1 MKWHYVIAAIVF
13 AAITLSGCSGRS
25 AGVPAMRNGTMQHAL
40 GTLDIQVTV
49 PATQTAGVRRRQYI
63 SPSTQSMTVSVD
75 GATAQAYPLTRGSSG
90 CTSGGAGTSY
100 SCNVSVSIPA
110 GTHQATF
117 NTYDGQNGAG
127 NLLSTNSVPITVNPG
142 KANSLSLT
150 LNGVVNSIALSLLNP
165 DPPAGS
171 AQTIPLSINAYDADN
186 NLIIGA
192 GTYGGGPIQLAD
204 SDTSGVTSLSSTSVA
219 SAAAQITVTYNGG
232 TIPGGSATFSASL
245 GTIQSSGSQNAV
257 LMPGQHGGAP
267 VPGRV
272 SNYVPIHAYMG
283 FASGGC
289 EGGTPSSAVVQSVLA
304 YVEACGN
311 FDTTTVCPQ
320 TQSPPVGAS
329 GCVGEYYVSPLYVTC
344 GVTIQTRWYTQEN
357 SNDETAFLH
366 TASPYAPSN
375 RLSATNS
382 GARCPAPGQTAA
394 SNYYYWSNPSDSTN
408 IAYWLTNFF
417 QAAPM
422 SGRTYLYGFVDN
434 MEPGRP
440 YGGGDPLE
448 FPSLQSWRNAL
459 GTFSSSLASGG
470 VPYQL
475 EENVL
480 GPGGANFAPNNGT
493 GNLEQVVND
502 AIDVTDVCDGNAG
515 TSNIRAYLSERP
527 WEGSTGTRS
536 IAGGNPKVLVN
547 TASLFWS
554 DANCKGSIDQLNAAD
569 TITLRM
575 VTKAMEFILSK
586 PGAQGAAGA
595 PAVAEFR
602 YPIGVTLKT
611 SDAALEVPVFPE
623 DSLVFVNPVTPLGKW
638 QWSGQADGG
647 GCKNGSTGVLSSDTG
662 GTHDVTLAR
671 ACGTV
676 GTWDGG
682 YTAPVYY
689 REGTCYRQGSLLGFC
704 AAVINLGTNAFTIKS
719 SDFVNGASYARFL
732 APTGGELPVDA
743 VTGGAICGATNCNG
757 AWGTQPL
764 QGSPWSYSLPSCIP
778 SSGDN
783 GMYQNASDCAVILLP

>member
-1 MKWHYVIAAIVF
+1 MS
-13 AAITLSGCSGRS
+13 TLEIR
-25 AGVPAMRNGTMQHAL
+25 
-40 GTLDIQVTV
+40 VTV
-49 PATQTAGVRRRQYI
+49 PAAQRTGLRRRQYI

-75 GATAQAYPLTRGSSG
+75 GGSAQAYALTRGSAG

-100 SCNVSVSIPA
+100 SCKLSVSIDT

-117 NTYDGQNGAG
+117 DTYDGANGTG
-127 NLLSTNSVPITVNPG
+127 SLLSTNSVPVTINPG
-142 KANSLSLT
+142 QANALSLT
-150 LNGVVNSIALSLLNP
+150 LNGVVAGISLSLQNP
-165 DPPAGS
+165 DPPAGT
-171 AQTIPLSINAYDADN
+171 ALTIPLTINAYDSDN
-186 NLIIGA
+186 NLIIGSGSYA
-192 GTYGGGPIQLAD
+192 AGPIQLSD

-219 SAAAQITVTYNGG
+219 SAGAQVTVTYNGAA
-232 TIPGGSATFSASL
+232 IAGGSATFSASL
-245 GTIQSSGSQNAV
+245 GTIQTSGSQNAV
-257 LMPGQHGGAP
+257 LTPGQHGGAP
-267 VPGRV
+267 ASGRV

-289 EGGTPSSAVVQSVLA
+289 EGGTPSAAVVQSVLA

-320 TQSPPVGAS
+320 TQAPPAGAT
-329 GCVGEYYVSPLYVTC
+329 GCVGEYYISPLYITC
-344 GVTIQTRWYTQEN
+344 GVTIQTRWYSQEN
-357 SNDETAFLH
+357 LNDETAFLH
-366 TASPYAPSN
+366 TASPYAAAN
-375 RLSATNS
+375 RLASTNS
-382 GARCPAPGQTAA
+382 GAKCPAPGQTAA
-394 SNYYYWSNPSDSTN
+394 SDYLYWSNPSDSTST
-408 IAYWLTNFF
+408 AYWLTNFF

-422 SGRTYLYGFVDN
+422 NGRTYLYAFVDN

-459 GTFSSSLASGG
+459 GVFSSSLASGG

-475 EENVL
+475 EENAL

-502 AIDVTDVCDGNAG
+502 AIDVTDLCDGNAG

-527 WEGSTGTRS
+527 WEGPLGTRLIS
-536 IAGGNPKVLVN
+536 GGNPKVLVN
-547 TASLFWS
+547 TASLFWA
-554 DANCKGSIDQLNAAD
+554 DPNCKGNIDQLNAAD

-575 VTKAMEFILSK
+575 VTKAMEFILTK
-586 PGAQGAAGA
+586 PGEQGAAGA
-595 PAVAEFR
+595 PTIAEFR
-602 YPIGVTLKT
+602 YPAGVTLKT

-623 DSLVFVNPVTPLGKW
+623 DTLVFVNPVTPLGKW
-638 QWSGQADGG
+638 QWSGVPDGG
-647 GCKNGSTGVLSSDTG
+647 GCKNASTGVLSSDTG

-671 ACGTV
+671 ACGMA

-689 REGTCYRQGSLLGFC
+689 REGTCYRQGVLLGFC

-719 SDFVNGASYARFL
+719 SDFVNGSSYARYL
-732 APTGGELPVDA
+732 APTGGELPVDP

-764 QGSPWSYSLPSCIP
+764 SGSPWSYSLPSCIAP
-778 SSGDN
+778 SGDT
-783 GMYQNASDCAVILLP
+783 GMYQNAYDCAVILLP